1 MDLAMFFVSD
11 SQAIRHDRI
20 RSFVTDESSAIA
32 VILAAIDF
40 EWSMRRAILAL
51 GTNPTKHIRE
61 VVFAEFNGGYQ
72 NYAEAWKNEVSIWLG
87 QSLAQTIP
95 HWSRLASK
103 KDGAVRLRGQI
114 VHGAQVAVSAD
125 YARPRVEDWLHAS
138 ALLEVL
144 AHQHN
149 TSLYKRIVRRTP
161 RKVVV

>member
-1 MDLAMFFVSD
+1 MFFVSD
-11 SQAIRHDRI
+11 SQVARHDRI
-20 RSFVTDESSAIA
+20 RSFVTVENSAIA

-40 EWSMRRAILAL
+40 EWSMRRSILAM
-51 GTNPTKHIRE
+51 GTSPTKHIRE

-72 NYAEAWKNEVSIWLG
+72 NYADAWKKEVAPWLG
-87 QSLAQTIP
+87 HSLAQTIP

-138 ALLEVL
+138 VLLEKL
-144 AHQHN
+144 AIQHK

-161 RKVVV
+161 RKLIA